1 VTRAQVWIRIGA
13 LVVVAVI
20 GVSYIAFGV
29 LGYHIGAQPYTVT
42 VDLRRG
48 GGLYSDGFVTYRG
61 VDVGRITALTL
72 TSTGATATLAIDPGT
87 EIPANAVAHVHELS
101 VAGEQYLDLVPTS
114 GDGPVLHTGSVIG
127 VGRTVVPV
135 SVFELLNDAGQLISS
150 INSSEVKTIT
160 TALGTG
166 FANTGRDLR
175 TITVAA
181 RRLVAALQAARAAT
195 VTLINAGGSVLS
207 TAQASSAS
215 ILSFSQSL
223 ATITGQLK
231 TSNADIDAVLRNGGP
246 AEQALENA
254 VVTDGASLTQLIKN
268 LAALSDVAIA
278 QQPAVQSLLQQ
289 LPGFVN
295 KIADTASGGSVAV
308 TIYYNSANTVCPYLS
323 GAQTPPPTA
332 ATGAPTLTNSC
343 GINAP
348 DLLQRGAANAPVA
361 SKG

>member
-1 VTRAQVWIRIGA
+1 MTRSQVWIRLGA

-29 LGYHIGAQPYTVT
+29 LGYRIGAQPYTVT
-42 VDLRRG
+42 VDLPRG

-61 VDVGRITALTL
+61 VDVGRISALTL
-72 TSTGATATLAIDPGT
+72 TPTGATATLAIDPGT
-87 EIPANAVAHVHELS
+87 GIPANAVARVHELS

-114 GDGPVLHTGSVIG
+114 GRGPDLHDGSIIG
-127 VGRTVVPV
+127 AGRTVVPV

-150 INSSEVKTIT
+150 IDSSEVKTIT
-160 TALGTG
+160 TALGSG
-166 FANTGRDLR
+166 FANTGKDLR
-175 TITVAA
+175 AIAVAA
-181 RRLVAALQAARAAT
+181 RHLVAALQAARAAT
-195 VTLINAGGSVLS
+195 VTLIDAGGSVLS

-254 VVTDGASLTQLIKN
+254 VMTDGASLTELIKN

-289 LPGFVN
+289 LPSFVN
-295 KIADTASGGSVAV
+295 KIAATASGGSVAV
-308 TIYYNSANTVCPYLS
+308 NIYYNSANTVCPYLS

-343 GINAP
+343 ALHAP